1 MAAST
6 AVQVVL
12 LDIANGVDLPEDVVI
27 MLDTRELPAHG
38 YTNLP
43 VTRLKTWAVGFPHA
57 LKALPETVKEQWDK
71 PEFKVYRDAFP
82 AEYQESQ
89 DAFQAHVVDLVE
101 RDVKVSYL
109 KSLQG
114 YLWEE
119 GYRSGQIKAPLF
131 PDVAPML
138 ARWHGQGMKLM
149 IYSSGS
155 VAAQKLLFKYTN
167 AEPSDLTMLISDWFD
182 TVNAG
187 LKTDKASYEKIASNY
202 PGVLPSQFLFLS
214 DNVAEVDAAI
224 AAGMQSKVIFR
235 PGNVEVPSDVRERLQ
250 VLETFDDLE
259 GDLNTKKL
267 EALGKRDRS
276 ETEEVEQEAAS
287 KKDATPAP
295 SSADKT
301 KEEEAAAE
309 DGHKDKKLK
318 PLDGGK
324 AEERRPSESAAGTN
338 RTEAELP
345 AAPSAGTGTLISDL
359 LNEVEQSNGN

>member
-12 LDIANGVDLPEDVVI
+12 LDIEGTVCPISFVKDV
-27 MLDTRELPAHG
+27 L
-38 YTNLP
+38 
-43 VTRLKTWAVGFPHA
+43 FPHA

-71 PEFKVYRDAFP
+71 PEFKIYRDAFP
-82 AEYQESQ
+82 AEFSGSQ
-89 DAFQAHVVDLVE
+89 DAFQAHVIDLVT

-109 KSLQG
+109 KNLQG

-131 PDVAPML
+131 SDVAPML
-138 ARWHGQGMKLM
+138 ARWHGQGIKLM

-187 LKTDKASYEKIASNY
+187 LKAESASYEKIASNY
-202 PGVLPSQFLFLS
+202 PDVLPSQFLFLS
-214 DNVAEVDAAI
+214 DNVTEVDAAI

-235 PGNVEVPSDVRERLQ
+235 PGNAELASDVRERLE
-250 VLETFDDLE
+250 VLESFDELE
-259 GDLNTKKL
+259 ADLNTKKL

-276 ETEEVEQEAAS
+276 ESEEVKQEAVD
-287 KKDATPAP
+287 KKKAAATPP
-295 SSADKT
+295 NSDKT
-301 KEEEAAAE
+301 KEAVAAE
-309 DGHKDKKLK
+309 DSHKDKKMK
-318 PLDGGK
+318 PMDNEK
-324 AEERRPSESAAGTN
+324 TEERRPSGTN
-338 RTEAELP
+338 RTEDELP
-345 AAPSAGTGTLISDL
+345 AAPSAGTGTTISDL

>member
-1 MAAST
+1 ME
-6 AVQVVL
+6 
-12 LDIANGVDLPEDVVI
+12 P
-27 MLDTRELPAHG
+27 
-38 YTNLP
+38 
-43 VTRLKTWAVGFPHA
+43 KAVGFPHA

-71 PEFKVYRDAFP
+71 PEFKAYRDAFP
-82 AEYQESQ
+82 VEFSGSQ
-89 DAFQAHVVDLVE
+89 DAFQDHVVDLVS

-109 KSLQG
+109 KNLQG

-138 ARWHGQGMKLM
+138 ARWHGRGMKLM

-187 LKTDKASYEKIASNY
+187 LKTESASYEKIAGNY
-202 PGVLPSQFLFLS
+202 PDVLPSQFLFLS

-235 PGNVEVPSDVRERLQ
+235 AGNAELSSDVRERLS

-259 GDLNTKKL
+259 ANLNEKKL

-276 ETEEVEQEAAS
+276 ETEDNEQGEILRR
-287 KKDATPAP
+287 
-295 SSADKT
+295 
-301 KEEEAAAE
+301 EEEVAAE
-309 DGHKDKKLK
+309 DSHKDKKIK
-318 PLDGGK
+318 PLDDGK
-324 AEERRPSESAAGTN
+324 AEERRPSTN
-338 RTEAELP
+338 RTESDFP
-345 AAPSAGTGTLISDL
+345 AAPSAGTGTTISDL
-359 LNEVEQSNGN
+359 LNEVEQANGN

>member
-12 LDIANGVDLPEDVVI
+12 LDIEGTVCPISFVKDV
-27 MLDTRELPAHG
+27 L
-38 YTNLP
+38 
-43 VTRLKTWAVGFPHA
+43 FPHA
-57 LKALPETVKEQWDK
+57 LKALPEAVKEQWDK
-71 PEFKVYRDAFP
+71 PEFKAYRDAFP
-82 AEYQESQ
+82 AEFSGSQ
-89 DAFQAHVVDLVE
+89 DAFQAHVVDLVS
-101 RDVKVSYL
+101 RDVKISYL
-109 KSLQG
+109 KNLQG

-138 ARWHGQGMKLM
+138 ARWHGQGIKLM

-187 LKTDKASYEKIASNY
+187 LKTESASYEKIAGNY
-202 PGVLPSQFLFLS
+202 PDVLPSQFLFLS

-235 PGNVEVPSDVRERLQ
+235 PGNAEVPSDVRERLQ
-250 VLETFDDLE
+250 VLDTFDDLE
-259 GDLNTKKL
+259 ENLNEKKL

-276 ETEEVEQEAAS
+276 ETEDVEQEEAS
-287 KKDATPAP
+287 KEEAAAAP
-295 SSADKT
+295 SNSDKT
-301 KEEEAAAE
+301 KEELSAE

-318 PLDGGK
+318 PLDNGK
-324 AEERRPSESAAGTN
+324 AEERRPSAIAGTN
-338 RTEAELP
+338 RTEDDLP
-345 AAPSAGTGTLISDL
+345 AAPSAGTGTTISDL

>member
-12 LDIANGVDLPEDVVI
+12 LDIEGTVCPISFVKDV
-27 MLDTRELPAHG
+27 L
-38 YTNLP
+38 
-43 VTRLKTWAVGFPHA
+43 FPHA

-71 PEFKVYRDAFP
+71 PEFKVYRDEFP
-82 AEYQESQ
+82 AEFSGSQ
-89 DAFQAHVVDLVE
+89 DAFQAHVVDLVA

-109 KSLQG
+109 KTLQG

-131 PDVAPML
+131 SDVAPML
-138 ARWHGQGMKLM
+138 ARWHGQGIKLM

-187 LKTDKASYEKIASNY
+187 LKTESGSYEKIASNY
-202 PGVLPSQFLFLS
+202 PDVLPSQFLFLS

-235 PGNVEVPSDVRERLQ
+235 PGNAELASDVRERLQ
-250 VLETFDDLE
+250 VLESFDELE
-259 GDLNTKKL
+259 ADLNTKKL

-276 ETEEVEQEAAS
+276 ETEEVEREAVDEKEAA
-287 KKDATPAP
+287 AAP
-295 SSADKT
+295 SNSDKT
-301 KEEEAAAE
+301 KEEAVAAE
-309 DGHKDKKLK
+309 DSHKDKKLK
-318 PLDGGK
+318 PLDNDK
-324 AEERRPSESAAGTN
+324 AEERRPSGTN
-338 RTEAELP
+338 RTEDELP
-345 AAPSAGTGTLISDL
+345 AAPSAGTGTTISDL

>member
-1 MAAST
+1 ME
-6 AVQVVL
+6 
-12 LDIANGVDLPEDVVI
+12 P
-27 MLDTRELPAHG
+27 
-38 YTNLP
+38 
-43 VTRLKTWAVGFPHA
+43 KAVGFPHA

-71 PEFKVYRDAFP
+71 PEFKAYRDAFP
-82 AEYQESQ
+82 VEFSGSQ
-89 DAFQAHVVDLVE
+89 DAFQDHVVDLVS

-109 KSLQG
+109 KNLQG

-138 ARWHGQGMKLM
+138 ARWHGRGMKLM

-187 LKTDKASYEKIASNY
+187 LKTESASYEKIAGNY
-202 PGVLPSQFLFLS
+202 PDVLPSQFLFLS

-235 PGNVEVPSDVRERLQ
+235 PGNAELSSDVRERLS

-259 GDLNTKKL
+259 ANLNEKKL

-276 ETEEVEQEAAS
+276 ETEDNEQGE
-287 KKDATPAP
+287 TLRR
-295 SSADKT
+295 
-301 KEEEAAAE
+301 EEEVAAE
-309 DGHKDKKLK
+309 DSHKDKKIK
-318 PLDGGK
+318 PLDDGK
-324 AEERRPSESAAGTN
+324 AEERRPSTN
-338 RTEAELP
+338 RTESDFP
-345 AAPSAGTGTLISDL
+345 AAPSAGTGTTISDL
-359 LNEVEQSNGN
+359 LNEVEQANGN